1 MVDLPS
7 DKTDEAIDRA
17 FANLE
22 QSFQSRPLDIDRAVI
37 RWDIATGTGTQTYQ
51 MVLEEGQCAI
61 SPGVPAAAR
70 VMVGLSLAEFL
81 RLAEGDF
88 DGMEA
93 FLSGRLRLSG
103 DFLLAE
109 QLWGRR

>member
-1 MVDLPS
+1 MVDVPS
-7 DKTDEAIDRA
+7 DKTDEAIARA
-17 FANLE
+17 FADLE
-22 QSFQSRPLDIDRAVI
+22 RYFQSRPLDTDHAII

-51 MVLEEGQCAI
+51 MVLEEGQWAV
-61 SPGVPAAAR
+61 SPGIPPTAR
-70 VMVGLSLAEFL
+70 VMVGLSLADFV
-81 RLAEGDF
+81 RLADGEF

-93 FLSGRLRLSG
+93 LLSGSLRLSG